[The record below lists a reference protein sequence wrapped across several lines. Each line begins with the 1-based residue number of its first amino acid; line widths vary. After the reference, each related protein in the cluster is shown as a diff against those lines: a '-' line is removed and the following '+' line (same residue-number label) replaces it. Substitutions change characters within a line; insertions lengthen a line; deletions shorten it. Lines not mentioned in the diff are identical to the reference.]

1 MCNMAEYLMW
11 DLLHLEN
18 RVRMLQRRIER
29 RVWSDTN
36 DPFELHDNVFINL
49 FRLPLDTVLELAEI
63 LRLRLQRYSHMEF
76 QYSINEGSTSCK
88 RKVPHS
94 TTSVYRCYR
103 CNRLH
108 LCIDSGTATSRRSLH
123 QSLG

>member
-63 LRLRLQRYSHMEF
+63 LRLS
-76 QYSINEGSTSCK
+76 EGSTSCK